1 MLHAASSR
9 IANARSSV
17 DVEIVG
23 TGEDAMP
30 YTAIDNL
37 PPVHPGEIL
46 KDELEALNMS
56 ARKFAEHIRVPPNA
70 VAAILNGGRGVTAQ
84 MALRFGQ
91 AFGTGP
97 GYWMRLQ
104 NIYEEKRARS
114 ELAGELEQIAGL
126 L

>member
-1 MLHAASSR
+1 MR
-9 IANARSSV
+9 
-17 DVEIVG
+17 
-23 TGEDAMP
+23 

-70 VAAILNGGRGVTAQ
+70 VTAILNGDRGVSAQ
-84 MALRFGQ
+84 MALRLGQ
-91 AFGTGP
+91 AFATGP

-114 ELAGELEQIAGL
+114 ELAGELEQIGGL

>member
-1 MLHAASSR
+1 
-9 IANARSSV
+9 
-17 DVEIVG
+17 
-23 TGEDAMP
+23 MP

-37 PPVHPGEIL
+37 PPVHPGEEIL

-70 VAAILNGGRGVTAQ
+70 VTAILNGARGVSAQ
-84 MALRFGQ
+84 MALRSGQ

-114 ELAGELEQIAGL
+114 ELAGD
-126 L
+126 